1 MLADLE
7 RSGLL
12 PGSQVFLRVEIV
24 FCIEILA
31 ETQLVQVKRVGLFQ
45 LQVTKT
51 CENAECC
58 CFGFAV
64 PIALKVS
71 NEQGLHLALEVSLE
85 FWRQNRYIWDLA
97 GGHKY

>member
-12 PGSQVFLRVEIV
+12 PGSQVFLGVEIV
-24 FCIEILA
+24 LSLEILA
-31 ETQLVQVKRVGLFQ
+31 ETYLVQVKRVGLFQ

-58 CFGFAV
+58 CFGFAI
-64 PIALKVS
+64 PAALKVS
-71 NEQGLHLALEVSLE
+71 NEQGLH
-85 FWRQNRYIWDLA
+85 
-97 GGHKY
+97 